1 MTADTATQAQSQ
13 PFQAEV
19 AELLHLM
26 VHSVYSETDIF
37 LRELISNA
45 SDACDKL
52 RYEAIAAPDLMADG
66 APPKIR
72 ILPNKKA
79 DTLSVIDNG
88 IGMNRQEL
96 IDNLGTIARSGTK
109 SFLSRLTEA
118 KDGAGLIGQFGVGFY
133 AAFMVA
139 DRIVVTSR
147 RAGTDEVWTWSSSG
161 GSGFEVAP
169 GSEEDARRLT
179 RGTEI
184 ALHLKSDAK
193 KYLETYEIERIVG
206 AYSDNIQFPIELVP
220 EEGEPRQ
227 INSASALWQ
236 RSKSELSAEDYK
248 QAYRSIANA
257 FDDPAMTLHY
267 RAEGRQSY
275 AVLLF
280 APSNKPLD
288 PFEPQRK
295 GKVKLYVRRV
305 FISDDADLLPAYLR
319 FIRGV
324 IDSEDLPLNISRE
337 MLQNNPQ
344 LAQIKKAVTSR
355 IVSELEN
362 LSEKEPTV
370 FTGIWD
376 AFGALIKEGLWEDQ
390 ERRQKLLALSRFT
403 STVGKRRSLKQYV
416 ENLKPNQTEIY
427 YLTGPS
433 VERLKSNP
441 KLESAGARGIE
452 VLLLTDPVDSFWT
465 SAQLDFEGKPLKSL
479 SQGDIDFGPIP
490 LLEEKKE
497 DKDTP
502 AADEDAIVA
511 VIKDTLGERVSDV
524 RASQRLTSSASCLVA
539 EGGGPDRVLERLL
552 AQQNRGALTKP
563 ILEINMR
570 HPLVM
575 AIATAKDVQKDL
587 SFLLLEQ
594 AQILEGE
601 LPEDPAAF
609 AGRLNQLVLRGLRA
623 RSMNAANVCR
633 APMPAFDA
641 GGRLS
646 VEPNLQTRPSS
657 LAVLTGTTC
666 RRPWPR
672 LTKAS
677 TAASRSFA
685 ALAA

>member
-79 DTLSVIDNG
+79 DTLTVIDNG

-109 SFLSRLTEA
+109 SFLSKLTEA

-161 GSGFEVAP
+161 GSGFEIAP
-169 GSEEDARRLT
+169 GSEEDAKRLT

-236 RSKSELSAEDYK
+236 RSKSELTAEDYK
-248 QAYRSIANA
+248 QAYRSITNA
-257 FDDPAMTLHY
+257 YDDPAMTLHY

-344 LAQIKKAVTSR
+344 LAQIRKAVTSR

-362 LSEKEPTV
+362 LSEKEPNV

-376 AFGALIKEGLWEDQ
+376 AFGALIKEGLWEDH

-403 STVGKRRSLKQYV
+403 STVGERRSLRQYV

-427 YLTGPS
+427 YLTGAS

-452 VLLLTDPVDSFWT
+452 VLLLTDPVDAFWT
-465 SAQLDFEGKPLKSL
+465 SAQLEFEGKPLKSL
-479 SQGDIDFGPIP
+479 SQGDVDFGSIP
-490 LLEEKKE
+490 LLEEKSRE
-497 DKDTP
+497 DKDKP

-552 AQQNRGALTKP
+552 ARQTRGSLTKP

-570 HPLVM
+570 HPLVT
-575 AIATAKDVQKDL
+575 AVATARDIQKDL
-587 SFLLLEQ
+587 AFLLLEQ

-609 AGRLNQLVLRGLRA
+609 AGRLNQLVLRGL
-623 RSMNAANVCR
+623 V
-633 APMPAFDA
+633 
-641 GGRLS
+641 
-646 VEPNLQTRPSS
+646 TR
-657 LAVLTGTTC
+657 
-666 RRPWPR
+666 
-672 LTKAS
+672 
-677 TAASRSFA
+677 
-685 ALAA
+685 

>member
-79 DTLSVIDNG
+79 DTLTVIDNG

-109 SFLSRLTEA
+109 SFLSKLTEA

-161 GSGFEVAP
+161 GSGFEIAP
-169 GSEEDARRLT
+169 GSEEDAKRLT

-236 RSKSELSAEDYK
+236 RSKSELTAEDYK
-248 QAYRSIANA
+248 QAYRSITNA
-257 FDDPAMTLHY
+257 YDDPAMTLHY

-344 LAQIKKAVTSR
+344 LAQIRKAVTSR

-362 LSEKEPTV
+362 LSEKEPNV

-376 AFGALIKEGLWEDQ
+376 AFGALIKEGLWEDH

-403 STVGKRRSLKQYV
+403 STVGERRSLRQYV

-427 YLTGPS
+427 YLTGAS

-441 KLESAGARGIE
+441 KLESAGARGVE
-452 VLLLTDPVDSFWT
+452 VLLLTDPVDAFWT
-465 SAQLDFEGKPLKSL
+465 SAQLEFEGKPLKSL
-479 SQGDIDFGPIP
+479 SQGDVDFGSIP
-490 LLEEKKE
+490 LLEEKSRE
-497 DKDTP
+497 DKDKP

-552 AQQNRGALTKP
+552 ARQTRGSLTKP

-570 HPLVM
+570 HPLVT
-575 AIATAKDVQKDL
+575 AVATARDIQKDL
-587 SFLLLEQ
+587 AFLLLEQ

-609 AGRLNQLVLRGLRA
+609 AGRLNQLVLRGL
-623 RSMNAANVCR
+623 V
-633 APMPAFDA
+633 
-641 GGRLS
+641 
-646 VEPNLQTRPSS
+646 TR
-657 LAVLTGTTC
+657 
-666 RRPWPR
+666 
-672 LTKAS
+672 
-677 TAASRSFA
+677 
-685 ALAA
+685 